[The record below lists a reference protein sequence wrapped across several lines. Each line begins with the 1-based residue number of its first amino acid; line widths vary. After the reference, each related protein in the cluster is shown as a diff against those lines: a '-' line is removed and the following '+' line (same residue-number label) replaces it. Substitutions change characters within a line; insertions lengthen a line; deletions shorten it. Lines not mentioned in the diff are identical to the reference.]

1 MAEERVWTTAEYAST
16 ANFTVHDGVMTVRRV
31 GRISRLIFFSFF
43 SFFSFAA
50 RRTSLAFESLQ
61 LATLLLGFGT
71 AFLSAKPRKKNLIS
85 LLWRVQVR
93 AFGWAKAYGSE
104 RTGES
109 EADKK
114 RRGILYFQNHLMRR

>member
-31 GRISRLIFFSFF
+31 GRISRLI
-43 SFFSFAA
+43 FFSFAA

-85 LLWRVQVR
+85 LLWHVQVR

>member
-43 SFFSFAA
+43 SFAA

-61 LATLLLGFGT
+61 LATLLIGFGA
-71 AFLSAKPRKKNLIS
+71 AFLSAKSRKKNLIS

-114 RRGILYFQNHLMRR
+114 RGGILYFQNHLMRR

>member
-31 GRISRLIFFSFF
+31 GRISRLIFFL
-43 SFFSFAA
+43 FFSFAA

-61 LATLLLGFGT
+61 LATLLLGFGA
-71 AFLSAKPRKKNLIS
+71 AFLSAKSRKKNLIS

-114 RRGILYFQNHLMRR
+114 RGGILYFQNHLMRR